1 MPQTETDATDER
13 RPGEFVQSLDRGL
26 AVIRAFSDDN
36 DMLTLAEV
44 AKIAGLSRASARR
57 FLLTLETL
65 GYVGYR
71 QNRFYLRPRV
81 LDLGYAFL
89 SSSSSV
95 EVTQDHLD
103 KLSARIGES
112 CSACEYDDG
121 DIVYIA
127 RAAADRIMTIRL
139 SVGRRLPAF
148 CTSTGRVLLS
158 SFTDDQL
165 DEYFAT
171 YPRES
176 FTAQTITDEGELRE
190 RLAEVR
196 ERGWSINNQELELGA
211 RSIAAP
217 VADATGRFVNAVNIS
232 VPTSRV
238 SVEQLV
244 DEFLPELLST
254 TAQIGADISHLR
266 LS

>member
-1 MPQTETDATDER
+1 MSESEFNNDR
-13 RPGEFVQSLDRGL
+13 RSGEFVQSLDRGL

-36 DMLTLAEV
+36 DMLTLADV
-44 AKIAGLSRASARR
+44 ARLTGLSRASARR
-57 FLLTLETL
+57 FLLTLQTL
-65 GYVGYR
+65 GYVGYK
-71 QNRFYLRPRV
+71 QNRFFLRPRV

-103 KLSARIGES
+103 KMSVRISES

-158 SFTDDQL
+158 AFGEDELDD
-165 DEYFAT
+165 YFAR
-171 YPRES
+171 YPREK
-176 FTAQTITDEGELRE
+176 FTSQTVTEESAIRE
-190 RLAEVR
+190 KLLEVR
-196 ERGWSINNQELELGA
+196 EQGWALNNQELDLGA

-217 VADATGRFVNAVNIS
+217 VKDASGRFVNAVNIS

-238 SVEQLV
+238 SVEQLR
-244 DEFLPELLST
+244 DEFLPLLLET
-254 TAQIGADISHLR
+254 TANISGDISLLR
-266 LS
+266 RS